1 MKIDITWWVSMTA
14 SCCDDFISSGQHL
27 PFTAVWHWN
36 RRQHRRSMIKWK
48 FHFEFSS
55 FVASVKSFTGS
66 QKARTARIIGQ
77 FILIFSIFRTHYC
90 MLWKLEQCC
99 SLAQN
104 LCNSMEKS
112 SLIFFWFPASIVV
125 WFRKFCLRL
134 VSFMSERIVD
144 DERGMVRE
152 KLWRREKKTFILGRQ
167 TFNWNS
173 KLIMGI

>member
-14 SCCDDFISSGQHL
+14 SCCDDFISSSQHL

-48 FHFEFSS
+48 FYFEFSS

-77 FILIFSIFRTHYC
+77 FILIFSISRTHYC

-104 LCNSMEKS
+104 LCNSMKE
-112 SLIFFWFPASIVV
+112 IFIDFFFWFPASIVV

-134 VSFMSERIVD
+134 VIFMSERIV

-152 KLWRREKKTFILGRQ
+152 KLWRRKKNFHFGTTNI
-167 TFNWNS
+167 
-173 KLIMGI
+173 